1 MIVRLFLD
9 LHFVCF
15 TFLAYELS
23 GSLINLPYNCLKI
36 IFLSV
41 INLLF
46 DLIILRS
53 TKALKPGP
61 SCSEG
66 VHVGCHYSHRD
77 FSSVGIIS
85 ISIILITVI
94 IISPLF
100 LLLPF
105 VLFILSLLIPSSSFS
120 SFFFFHILFY
130 VNFFVCLCC
139 AGQWIQPLTSAGLI
153 DWKWGNRVQVSCWT

>member
-46 DLIILRS
+46 DLIILRL
-53 TKALKPGP
+53 TKALKLGLLAQKE
-61 SCSEG
+61 CM
-66 VHVGCHYSHRD
+66 
-77 FSSVGIIS
+77 
-85 ISIILITVI
+85 LAI
-94 IISPLF
+94 IIA
-100 LLLPF
+100 
-105 VLFILSLLIPSSSFS
+105 IEISLL
-120 SFFFFHILFY
+120 
-130 VNFFVCLCC
+130 
-139 AGQWIQPLTSAGLI
+139 
-153 DWKWGNRVQVSCWT
+153 